1 MGKKRRVLQHVSVV
15 LVLLLMLGTLVSF
28 FVAPR
33 IADAKTRRTLGLSE
47 DALVTDTARS
57 PWIYVDEKGGA
68 TVYGE
73 KMVGI
78 RTLYI
83 PSAVNGIK
91 VEGLGKIG
99 TSHGVRT
106 VVLPST
112 VLPTKMIECFR
123 KWQGLKTIVFEE
135 GTESLSGISIHGMP
149 DVEGI
154 YVPKSITAISS
165 KFMGQ
170 DGFTVYYAG
179 TEEEWLA
186 LGESAQKLSDKG
198 IVVFEA
204 PFTDSDKK

>member
-1 MGKKRRVLQHVSVV
+1 MGKKRRVLQHVSIV
-15 LVLLLMLGTLVSF
+15 LVLLLMLGTFVSF

-33 IADAKTRRTLGLSE
+33 IADAKTRRALGLPE

-57 PWIYVDEKGGA
+57 PWIYVDEEGA
-68 TVYGE
+68 AVLYGE
-73 KMVGI
+73 KMIGMKTIYV
-78 RTLYI
+78 

-91 VEGLGKIG
+91 VERIRRAD
-99 TSHGVRT
+99 TSRAVKT

-123 KWQGLKTIVFEE
+123 KWEGLKTLVFSE

-149 DVEGI
+149 DVEGV
-154 YVPKSITAISS
+154 YVPRSITAISAS
-165 KFMGQ
+165 FMGQ
-170 DGFTVYYAG
+170 DGVTVCYAG

-186 LGESAQKLSDKG
+186 LGKNAQKLSDRG

-204 PFTDSDKK
+204 PFVNAGK